1 MKIPIRKEDHG
12 PRTFIKQAELEALQ
26 AVQKAVEN
34 LESSR
39 QQTELCRRILDE
51 KMREYEATK

>member
-12 PRTFIKQAELEALQ
+12 PRAFIKQAELEALQ

-39 QQTELCRRILDE
+39 QQTELCRRTLDE